1 MGIEAKVTS
10 PPSPLSVYR
19 EGEEKRQKTESSE
32 NEIMSS
38 REQILNKLRTAR
50 KPFPDAPPRPRQYQ
64 PVTTIGDKSA
74 EGLLARFTTEFKNLL
89 GEPFVVEGDE
99 AACDKVLELL
109 KSHNATDI
117 LAWDFKHIPVQGLEA
132 AIKSNDITIHQPEM
146 HDEFRAETL
155 ETIRDAQVGLTG
167 VDVAIA
173 ATGTLVV
180 STGPGKGRIPTV
192 LAPVHIAVVTL
203 EQIVPQLEDWVA
215 QQRANGLADL
225 TTSANICFISGPSR
239 TGDIEMQMIL
249 GVHGPGKVQVVVKR

>member
-1 MGIEAKVTS
+1 M
-10 PPSPLSVYR
+10 
-19 EGEEKRQKTESSE
+19 
-32 NEIMSS
+32 MSS
-38 REQILNKLRTAR
+38 RDQILNKLRAAR

-64 PVTTIGDKSA
+64 PVTTITDSSA
-74 EGLLARFTTEFKNLL
+74 EGLLARFTTELKNLL

-109 KSHNATDI
+109 KSHNTTDI
-117 LAWDFKHIPVQGLEA
+117 LAWDFKHIPVKGLEA
-132 AIKSNDITIHQPEM
+132 AIKQSGISIHQPEM

-167 VDVAIA
+167 VDAAIA

-192 LAPVHIAVVTL
+192 LPPVHIAVVTL
-203 EQIVPQLEDWVA
+203 EQIVPRLEDWVA
-215 QQRANGLADL
+215 RQRVNGLDDV
-225 TTSANICFISGPSR
+225 TKSANVCFISGPSR
-239 TGDIEMQMIL
+239 TGDVEMIMIL